1 MRGRHSSPGREGF
14 AGSGDSSISLFDA
27 GLVELGYEFLSRGVQ
42 HGQGHR
48 AIETRRRLKARG
60 SPADQG
66 GMSSGTGYDPKII
79 ERFADQLLRKADTVR
94 VGCAVGG
101 GIFGVFV
108 GAVPLTPLKSVWG
121 LPAGFGVATI
131 IVGALVGILIGYVIG
146 EGRAFRFRVQ
156 AQSAIFQLEIERRV
170 SSAVAEAVATAVA
183 QTPPAAEAP
192 VIAPSP
198 MAAPSPPAVSPV
210 SEPPPRPAESLLRPP
225 GPSLPPVSP
234 SPDEPPLIPAASG

>member
-1 MRGRHSSPGREGF
+1 MP
-14 AGSGDSSISLFDA
+14 
-27 GLVELGYEFLSRGVQ
+27 
-42 HGQGHR
+42 
-48 AIETRRRLKARG
+48 
-60 SPADQG
+60 PAAD
-66 GMSSGTGYDPKII
+66 YDPKII

-131 IVGALVGILIGYVIG
+131 IVGALVGILIGWVIG

-170 SSAVAEAVATAVA
+170 TSAVAEAVATATAHAAPVA
-183 QTPPAAEAP
+183 EEPAPPPALPPLSPTPQVVEEP
-192 VIAPSP
+192 VEEPAK
-198 MAAPSPPAVSPV
+198 PPPLPPLSPV
-210 SEPPPRPAESLLRPP
+210 SESPRPSEPLLRPP
-225 GPSLPPVSP
+225 GEPLPPLSP
-234 SPDEPPLIPAASG
+234 MPEEPPLSPAVGD

>member
-1 MRGRHSSPGREGF
+1 MSP
-14 AGSGDSSISLFDA
+14 AGS
-27 GLVELGYEFLSRGVQ
+27 
-42 HGQGHR
+42 
-48 AIETRRRLKARG
+48 
-60 SPADQG
+60 
-66 GMSSGTGYDPKII
+66 YDPKII

-101 GIFGVFV
+101 GSFGVFV
-108 GAVPLTPLKSVWG
+108 GAVPLTPLRSVWG
-121 LPAGFGVATI
+121 VPAGFGVATI
-131 IVGALVGILIGYVIG
+131 IVGALLGVLIGYVIG

-198 MAAPSPPAVSPV
+198 VAAPSPPAVSPV

-225 GPSLPPVSP
+225 VPSLPPVSP
-234 SPDEPPLIPAASG
+234 SPDEPPLSPAASG